1 MILFYFISAIILSV
15 ATLLVN
21 KRRTAQ
27 IMISLFAAIQIAF
40 AYYAYL
46 HLNQTDLS
54 YFTYDPLGVIFLSV
68 LSIIF
73 PATIYHGF
81 RYFTNGTTKRFY
93 YYHSAL
99 IGVIAVIT
107 GAYLANEA
115 TVVWILVE
123 ATTLLASVLIY
134 HEKTKMALE
143 ATWKYIFLCS
153 VGIAFAYIGIL
164 FIGFGIE
171 QYGFT
176 NLSFEAIAKVASQAN
191 PLYLK
196 IAFIFI
202 FIGYSTKMELFPMHT
217 VGIDAN
223 SVAPSPIGALFST
236 AIVNM
241 GFVIIF
247 RIYVALSGSE
257 IFHWMN
263 HVLIIG
269 GLSSIVVA
277 AGYMLKAT
285 HHKRMF
291 AYSTLENAGLA
302 AIALGIGGAGYYAAI
317 LLLILHSFVK
327 SSMFFQIGQLNRVF
341 NSLDINFSGKYI
353 KLHPVGAVVLMVG
366 MIFLLAIPPSG
377 LFIPKYLIFK
387 ALIFSNSWFVL
398 IAVALMICVVVY
410 ALSIRVMHICFS
422 DARKSMHDVL
432 PEKIN
437 PIETVTQ
444 FLFLL
449 VVVVFCFYRPPL
461 VDELI
466 RQSISLL
473 TQM

>member
-257 IFHWMN
+257 IFHLMN

-277 AGYMLKAT
+277 AGL
-285 HHKRMF
+285 
-291 AYSTLENAGLA
+291 
-302 AIALGIGGAGYYAAI
+302 
-317 LLLILHSFVK
+317 
-327 SSMFFQIGQLNRVF
+327 
-341 NSLDINFSGKYI
+341 
-353 KLHPVGAVVLMVG
+353 
-366 MIFLLAIPPSG
+366 
-377 LFIPKYLIFK
+377 
-387 ALIFSNSWFVL
+387 
-398 IAVALMICVVVY
+398 
-410 ALSIRVMHICFS
+410 
-422 DARKSMHDVL
+422 
-432 PEKIN
+432 
-437 PIETVTQ
+437 
-444 FLFLL
+444 
-449 VVVVFCFYRPPL
+449 
-461 VDELI
+461 
-466 RQSISLL
+466 SLL
-473 TQM
+473 HI

>member
-153 VGIAFAYIGIL
+153 VGIGVSKRGDFTIFGDYIISKGE
-164 FIGFGIE
+164 FV
-171 QYGFT
+171 FT
-176 NLSFEAIAKVASQAN
+176 FE
-191 PLYLK
+191 
-196 IAFIFI
+196 
-202 FIGYSTKMELFPMHT
+202 ELFSRKFDILKGSKIGWRGDPYDGT
-217 VGIDAN
+217 ID
-223 SVAPSPIGALFST
+223 LQ
-236 AIVNM
+236 
-241 GFVIIF
+241 
-247 RIYVALSGSE
+247 
-257 IFHWMN
+257 
-263 HVLIIG
+263 
-269 GLSSIVVA
+269 
-277 AGYMLKAT
+277 AT
-285 HHKRMF
+285 HKVRTSLNGLQFQMD
-291 AYSTLENAGLA
+291 STSLFNTKVDVLCVINLQNDLFNPDIRFSIDFLNVPETTKEV
-302 AIALGIGGAGYYAAI
+302 IYASLDTTDQSAMSQQI
-317 LLLILHSFVK
+317 LSLLILNSF
-327 SSMFFQIGQLNRVF
+327 SYTDYAPGLTSNSFNLLSNQINNLLSRLFVI
-341 NSLDINFSGKYI
+341 SVNFS
-353 KLHPVGAVVLMVG
+353 
-366 MIFLLAIPPSG
+366 
-377 LFIPKYLIFK
+377 
-387 ALIFSNSWFVL
+387 
-398 IAVALMICVVVY
+398 
-410 ALSIRVMHICFS
+410 
-422 DARKSMHDVL
+422 
-432 PEKIN
+432 
-437 PIETVTQ
+437 
-444 FLFLL
+444 
-449 VVVVFCFYRPPL
+449 
-461 VDELI
+461 
-466 RQSISLL
+466 
-473 TQM
+473 